1 MLGDIDDGSGLAL
14 AFGSSQSGFFADER
28 PQFVS
33 VDYRGP
39 LPVSLQVEHS
49 DSFLS
54 EVSLMA
60 VLKRRNG

>member
-1 MLGDIDDGSGLAL
+1 MLGDIDDWSGLL
-14 AFGSSQSGFFADER
+14 VLGGGLSDVFTDER

-33 VDYRGP
+33 VDNWGP
-39 LPVSLQVEHS
+39 LPVSLQVENS

-60 VLKRRNG
+60 VE